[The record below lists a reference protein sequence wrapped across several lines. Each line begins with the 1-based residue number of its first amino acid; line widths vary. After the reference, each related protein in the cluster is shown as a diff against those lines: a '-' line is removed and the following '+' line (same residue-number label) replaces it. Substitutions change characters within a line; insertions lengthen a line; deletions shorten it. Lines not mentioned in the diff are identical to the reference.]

1 VSLATPAPDFRAP
14 ALELVGSLAQTGP
27 PAQER
32 LSASFPDDSLGS
44 SSPSA
49 CLPEPSMLQPCDR
62 LPRVVWITPACPS
75 TRRSVRANSALPL
88 VPARPLSRP
97 CATYSSDRRFRLF
110 TAVLRWLPAD
120 TCFGAPA
127 TALPSKFPAAPGYC
141 YSDRLSF
148 PGFRLSVTSRKSRP
162 FSFLTD
168 VLPSGFRNVRC
179 PSSGIAPFRSFG
191 GRSAL
196 VTFVRVALLL
206 PSDDETVRA
215 FTFCRLRKVFGRRSF
230 LFISPPSGPTFQ

>member
-1 VSLATPAPDFRAP
+1 
-14 ALELVGSLAQTGP
+14 
-27 PAQER
+27 
-32 LSASFPDDSLGS
+32 
-44 SSPSA
+44 
-49 CLPEPSMLQPCDR
+49 ML
-62 LPRVVWITPACPS
+62 PACWGVKCAL
-75 TRRSVRANSALPL
+75 TKRRKKVIITDEGAENWRVR
-88 VPARPLSRP
+88 
-97 CATYSSDRRFRLF
+97 CRFLAHLHG
-110 TAVLRWLPAD
+110 TS
-120 TCFGAPA
+120 FGRSWFL
-127 TALPSKFPAAPGYC
+127 LPSKFPAAPGYC

-206 PSDDETVRA
+206 PSDGETVQA
-215 FTFCRLRKVFGRRSF
+215 FTLSRSGKFSVAEASCLSFRR
-230 LFISPPSGPTFQ
+230 